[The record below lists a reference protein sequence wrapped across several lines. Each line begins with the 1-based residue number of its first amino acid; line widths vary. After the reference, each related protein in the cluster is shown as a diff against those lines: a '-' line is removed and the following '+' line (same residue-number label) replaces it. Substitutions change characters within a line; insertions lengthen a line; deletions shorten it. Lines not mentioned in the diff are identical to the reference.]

1 MTAIQS
7 KTHIKAETDNTEKTD
22 VDGASNKTKIKYGQK
37 MSMKESST
45 SDLASFEGK
54 ETSHYPDTGIANGSE
69 KKEKRREVHVN
80 YKSCSDDEGGG
91 LVIDEGE
98 DDAAEK
104 NEKLQNADLKKPVRK
119 RSKTGDITETDE
131 DDSLDKELNSPKR
144 KGIPKITDSD
154 EDVQDNPI
162 IKSSSASKCVQGKQ
176 LKRKSADSKLAKDEE
191 AEKIKAMA
199 DAMKKKIEERKLES
213 ESKKAKTVSQVC
225 TDRDK
230 ITSVKDV
237 PSTVK
242 THDDKNDSSTS
253 YQGTDKPSSS
263 NLSSVVQD
271 SKSTTQTLKNQT
283 MQPPSRE
290 SSSANEPPNKES
302 ISCEQ
307 VQFGVD
313 SILQSSEF
321 RPRADALKGSVIE
334 TLAAQHGMS
343 HIALPIDDNVTYH
356 HWTLGDINAL
366 IRVKY
371 HGFMQNQGLVHI
383 APKMEYQPI
392 FGYERETLNEVAKNW
407 ASIYVRP
414 NSSLV
419 RCRVNAFNSEI
430 MKIEAVQF
438 QDLVPPESLFCPKQ
452 AFADLDMILQQIKSL
467 SVGQYL
473 VRNNPKKE
481 TMNIMKAVTEPDS
494 TSYDL
499 HLAHTTL
506 MMSKV
511 NKPPVV
517 QWLPIDTRHLLP
529 HHRKLNLIPCTFPP
543 PDMGPVEKK
552 KFQRKKK
559 KKSKNKQKP

>member
-1 MTAIQS
+1 MVEEDRKLAHKESPATPENSVDSSVQVKRKRGRPKKSAQTNEEETDNPMTAIQS

-199 DAMKKKIEERKLES
+199 DAMKRKL
-213 ESKKAKTVSQVC
+213 KKGSWNLNLK
-225 TDRDK
+225 
-230 ITSVKDV
+230 
-237 PSTVK
+237 
-242 THDDKNDSSTS
+242 
-253 YQGTDKPSSS
+253 KPK
-263 NLSSVVQD
+263 LC
-271 SKSTTQTLKNQT
+271 L
-283 MQPPSRE
+283 RF
-290 SSSANEPPNKES
+290 
-302 ISCEQ
+302 

-321 RPRADALKGSVIE
+321 RPRADALKGSVI
-334 TLAAQHGMS
+334 G
-343 HIALPIDDNVTYH
+343 
-356 HWTLGDINAL
+356 
-366 IRVKY
+366 
-371 HGFMQNQGLVHI
+371 
-383 APKMEYQPI
+383 
-392 FGYERETLNEVAKNW
+392 
-407 ASIYVRP
+407 
-414 NSSLV
+414 
-419 RCRVNAFNSEI
+419 RVNAFNSEI

-494 TSYDL
+494 MCYDL

-511 NKPPVV
+511 NKPPVI

-529 HHRKLNLIPCTFPP
+529 HHKKLNLIPCTFPP
-543 PDMGPVEKK
+543 PGEYCEVT
-552 KFQRKKK
+552 FGG
-559 KKSKNKQKP
+559 